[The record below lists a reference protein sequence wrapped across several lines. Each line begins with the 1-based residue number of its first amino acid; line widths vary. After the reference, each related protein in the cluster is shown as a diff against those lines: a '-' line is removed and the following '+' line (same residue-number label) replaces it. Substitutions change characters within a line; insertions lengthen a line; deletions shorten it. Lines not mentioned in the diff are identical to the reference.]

1 MMERILK
8 KWEKYIMDK
17 HYIYIVKC
25 KDGSLY
31 TGYAKDIE
39 KRVGK
44 HNKGQGAKYT
54 KIRRPV
60 ELVYQEMFDTKSE
73 ALKREYEIK
82 TYSRQQKLVLI
93 SEG

>member
-1 MMERILK
+1 
-8 KWEKYIMDK
+8 MDK

-31 TGYAKDIE
+31 TGYAKDVTQRIA
-39 KRVGK
+39 K
-44 HNKGQGAKYT
+44 HNNGQGAKYT

-60 ELVYQEMFDTKSE
+60 QLVYQEMFDTKSE

-82 TYSRQQKLVLI
+82 TYTRQQKLELI

>member
-1 MMERILK
+1 M
-8 KWEKYIMDK
+8 
-17 HYIYIVKC
+17 YIVKC

-39 KRVGK
+39 KRVEK